1 MRAEYLEGSGPMR
14 VEHSGLTQEETLVS
28 QGEVENV
35 SVGDSVE
42 AGEPQDA
49 VDDESVAS
57 DPGTEYQTVDDGRQN
72 QHKGGHRDTISF
84 PTVSLVQTVTGV
96 GTEIELFLH
105 FQWDVCQV
113 HLVLL
118 FSVVK

>member
-1 MRAEYLEGSGPMR
+1 MDLVGVTEPDSGC
-14 VEHSGLTQEETLVS
+14 VLLDCE
-28 QGEVENV
+28 
-35 SVGDSVE
+35 
-42 AGEPQDA
+42 DA
-49 VDDESVAS
+49 LHRGGCGAD
-57 DPGTEYQTVDDGRQN
+57 QTVDDGRQN